1 MDGNY
6 FDQLAQEL
14 FKQKQ
19 IMDHLE
25 AENRELRKLLA
36 DLRAGRGIVVEIAG
50 NRFLLRDS
58 LSSRDYLASTR

>member
-50 NRFLLRDS
+50 NRFL
-58 LSSRDYLASTR
+58 

>member
-1 MDGNY
+1 MDRNY

-19 IMDHLE
+19 LMDHLE

-36 DLRAGRGIVVEIAG
+36 DLRAGRGIVVEISG
-50 NRFLLRDS
+50 SRFSLRDS
-58 LSSRDYLASTR
+58 PSSRDHLAGTR

>member
-1 MDGNY
+1 MDGSY

-19 IMDHLE
+19 VMDHLE

-50 NRFLLRDS
+50 NRFPLRDS
-58 LSSRDYLASTR
+58 LSSRDHLAGTR